1 MHNPG
6 KTIDEA
12 IKDNDPDLL
21 NEVKYAPGMRAKADG
36 SIFEKIGKFFG
47 AKGLENIGAAAADK
61 AYDVAMSNA
70 LKVINKFGKSLGD
83 IRSVFVDENGHVRKL
98 DNIDETVITNWL
110 MSVPD
115 KVKFLQLVE
124 SNKELQIVIDQMP
137 DFAWEAINYLKANPD
152 EFDNL
157 SSDEAKANPDEFDNL
172 SSDEAGI
179 DKLSNN
185 IENFENNEQNKI
197 AQDFTQTT
205 KSKSLRNLGRS
216 YRKANVRAP
225 KGPKPSGGNGNTQPN
240 GGLNTAAFNNLVTL
254 TQTQNATVDFIKSD
268 VSKIAALLDQHF
280 GGNGS

>member
-1 MHNPG
+1 
-6 KTIDEA
+6 
-12 IKDNDPDLL
+12 
-21 NEVKYAPGMRAKADG
+21 MRLVCELKLT
-36 SIFEKIGKFFG
+36 IFEKIGKFFG

-157 SSDEAKANPDEFDNL
+157 SSDEA
-172 SSDEAGI
+172 GI

-185 IENFENNEQNKI
+185 IENFENNEQN
-197 AQDFTQTT
+197 FY
-205 KSKSLRNLGRS
+205 SN
-216 YRKANVRAP
+216 Y
-225 KGPKPSGGNGNTQPN
+225 
-240 GGLNTAAFNNLVTL
+240 
-254 TQTQNATVDFIKSD
+254 
-268 VSKIAALLDQHF
+268 
-280 GGNGS
+280 